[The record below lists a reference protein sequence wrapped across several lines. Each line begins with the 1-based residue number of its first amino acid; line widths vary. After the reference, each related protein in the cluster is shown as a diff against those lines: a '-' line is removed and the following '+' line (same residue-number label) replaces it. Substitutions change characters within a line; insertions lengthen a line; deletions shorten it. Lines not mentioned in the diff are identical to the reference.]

1 MTTIEILPEIT
12 SEQTIYRAISGQQ
25 QATGATPGQA
35 LDQIEQVLSAQEET
49 PRGETLVILQRFRPD
64 NLFSAQQQARLEE
77 LMEQFHQSVDT
88 NESLPRQTKQELEK
102 LVEDEWLASIERSTR
117 ILEQTQPNQPSS

>member
-35 LDQIEQVLSAQEET
+35 LDQIEQVLSAQEEP

-64 NLFSAQQQARLEE
+64 NLFGTATSTTRG
-77 LMEQFHQSVDT
+77 VDGAI
-88 NESLPRQTKQELEK
+88 S
-102 LVEDEWLASIERSTR
+102 SIRRYE
-117 ILEQTQPNQPSS
+117 